1 MKQSDQHPSV
11 SSTLANILDFLEKI
25 PGIRRVIAIIRAAI
39 SLLRNKSD
47 TDSLEKIDSGTG
59 LPPWFYRIA
68 FISGMAAA
76 LVSFLIECQVMV
88 DVYNSEGFL
97 KFLKD
102 LPSSIRDG
110 VKSIWGSSDEQ
121 AAGPTDTQQ
130 NTPTHSFWF
139 PLLTVAAFEGAKFI
153 LVLYRHIFQRNMGFL
168 RHLFSLSGATRFC
181 MIVIS
186 CYCSVVFFAQLMN
199 KPNEDEINR
208 EIEKAR
214 TEIFTGIDTKIDTKM
229 EDKKDQDEIRK
240 GLLTE
245 VGTLQTENKVNREDL
260 RKEKAGEG
268 AGGGPGDGHVAKAI
282 VRTITRVENRL
293 GTLNGQIAD
302 RERTLRAEIRE
313 EVIEDANKEL
323 EERTKVIRKDGRAL
337 DPKWMSAV
345 LSALYEGIHSDSE
358 GSYTRRWAIIFLG
371 LFSLMVSIALELI
384 INEMFR
390 RFAEMMFASH
400 NDNVSI

>member
-1 MKQSDQHPSV
+1 MKHSDQPPSV
-11 SSTLANILDFLEKI
+11 SSILDFLEKI
-25 PGIRRVIAIIRAAI
+25 PVIRRVIAIIRAARA
-39 SLLRNKSD
+39 LLRNKSD
-47 TDSLEKIDSGTG
+47 TDSLEKVHSGTV

-76 LVSFLIECQVMV
+76 LVSFFIECQVMV

-102 LPSSIRDG
+102 LPSSIIDG
-110 VKSIWGSSDEQ
+110 VKSLWGSSDEP

-130 NTPTHSFWF
+130 NTPTHSFLF

-199 KPNEDEINR
+199 KPNEDKINDKIKAAETRIFAEDTINASENKKITDDKSLNIWR
-208 EIEKAR
+208 EQR
-214 TEIFTGIDTKIDTKM
+214 
-229 EDKKDQDEIRK
+229 RK
-240 GLLTE
+240 LE
-245 VGTLQTENKVNREDL
+245 EENKVNRSKRFIEIDVG
-260 RKEKAGEG
+260 REG
-268 AGGGPGDGHVAKAI
+268 RDAGPGRVSDGMKTLIDDVDEDIGELDKKILEQEEKLKAKVTQEAQDELK
-282 VRTITRVENRL
+282 REKKRIT
-293 GTLNGQIAD
+293 
-302 RERTLRAEIRE
+302 
-313 EVIEDANKEL
+313 
-323 EERTKVIRKDGRAL
+323 KDGRAL

-345 LSALYEGIHSDSE
+345 LSALYEGIHPDSDSDSDSDSE
-358 GSYTRRWAIIFLG
+358 RSYTRRWAIVFLG

-390 RFAEMMFASH
+390 RFAEILFASP
-400 NDNVSI
+400 NNNVSA